1 MNILGII
8 IAINI
13 GTFVAWLMQKLIKAT
28 YRHKWAI
35 ALETIADSQ
44 PRSEMLLFCQ
54 YCGSSR
60 YLCNDHSATCP
71 VSIAK
76 EALK

>member
-1 MNILGII
+1 MIGII
-8 IAINI
+8 IACNI
-13 GTFVAWLMQKLIKAT
+13 GALVVFLMQKLIKAT
-28 YRHKWAI
+28 YRHKWAF
-35 ALETIADSQ
+35 ALQQIADSQ

-60 YLCNDHSATCP
+60 YLSNDHSATCP